1 MAEKA
6 TGPFLC
12 SFQFPVDG
20 SAVCRGGLLR
30 RKGGASSSGT
40 LFHYGPMAARRRLC
54 FCGVLFS
61 SLPSETSFDG
71 VRMVVEAAEAAG
83 IKAAAECTRT
93 QFGEGLLGPPK
104 PAEHVQHQDAE
115 KLQKVQ
121 EKAEE
126 LSPEKQKAGA
136 SISSFICLSSRFP
149 RPLLGSCE
157 RSLRRPR

>member
-93 QFGEGLLGPPK
+93 QFGEGLLGPSKASRACSASGCREAAEGAGESRRAK
-104 PAEHVQHQDAE
+104 PR
-115 KLQKVQ
+115 
-121 EKAEE
+121 KAEGWSFHFE
-126 LSPEKQKAGA
+126 LHLLEQP
-136 SISSFICLSSRFP
+136 LS
-149 RPLLGSCE
+149 
-157 RSLRRPR
+157 